1 MEQSSKVAF
10 DTNMLLNIARF
21 NIDVFEETG
30 KLLGKAEFVVPR
42 QVIQELDKLSH
53 NGPKTRK
60 EANVAKIL
68 IEKRHVKIVEND
80 EKGAD
85 EALRKMAPET
95 IIATNDKE
103 LKNSVKKLN
112 GKVLYLRQKKKLE
125 IC

>member
-68 IEKRHVKIVEND
+68 IEKRHVKIVENA

>member
-85 EALRKMAPET
+85 EALRKMAPEA